1 MQRDRIAALAG
12 FLSTPSARR
21 ATRVCRQN
29 QGNQRFLSTPS
40 ARRATKEENALEL
53 LEEISIHA
61 LREEGDP
68 NLQHFSIGLFEFL
81 STPSARRATAWGGKT
96 IKSYKISIHAL
107 REEGD
112 FRSLRPSLLAGLF
125 LSTPSARRAT
135 ASGSCARASRSNFYP
150 RPPRGGRRLVHLE
163 GVVGPEDFYPR
174 PPRGGRPLYAACARR
189 AKRISIHALREEG
202 DPMRFSVSTPQ
213 ENFYPRPPRGGRLLM
228 MSMPI
233 AMSAFLSTPSARRAT
248 SCRVVS
254 ILSG

>member
-1 MQRDRIAALAG
+1 M
-12 FLSTPSARR
+12 SAVKIK
-21 ATRVCRQN
+21 ATRDFYPRPPRGGRQKKKTLWN
-29 QGNQRFLSTPS
+29 CLKKFLSTPS

-174 PPRGGRPLYAACARR
+174 PPRGGRRAHVPLPT
-189 AKRISIHALREEG
+189 LR
-202 DPMRFSVSTPQ
+202 S
-213 ENFYPRPPRGGRLLM
+213 NFYPRPPRGGRL
-228 MSMPI
+228 
-233 AMSAFLSTPSARRAT
+233 T
-248 SCRVVS
+248 VDV
-254 ILSG
+254 